1 MGNQSYKNE
10 NIETIYLNIMQKN
23 QFLKVKNNLLEL
35 EKDFIDLKDIE
46 LKDRVIKIKK
56 EMDELF
62 IKPNFA
68 SIEVMDRFEEEEM
81 KKLRPIK
88 NTWYDWLINYI
99 PKPIRKSVS
108 VLKDKFII
116 LFNTNTPKQ
125 TVNGKGQ
132 TLSKPRKE
140 SIKKPFIAE
149 GNKEKIK
156 DITITNT

>member
-56 EMDELF
+56 EIEKE
-62 IKPNFA
+62 IV
-68 SIEVMDRFEEEEM
+68 SIEAMDRFEAEEM

-88 NTWYDWLINYI
+88 NTWYD
-99 PKPIRKSVS
+99 
-108 VLKDKFII
+108 
-116 LFNTNTPKQ
+116 
-125 TVNGKGQ
+125 
-132 TLSKPRKE
+132 
-140 SIKKPFIAE
+140 
-149 GNKEKIK
+149 
-156 DITITNT
+156 

>member
-1 MGNQSYKNE
+1 
-10 NIETIYLNIMQKN
+10 
-23 QFLKVKNNLLEL
+23 
-35 EKDFIDLKDIE
+35 
-46 LKDRVIKIKK
+46 
-56 EMDELF
+56 MDELF

-81 KKLRPIK
+81 EKIRPIK

-125 TVNGKGQ
+125 TVNGRGQ

>member
-56 EMDELF
+56 EIEKE
-62 IKPNFA
+62 IV
-68 SIEVMDRFEEEEM
+68 SIEAMDRFEEKEM

-88 NTWYDWLINYI
+88 NTWYD
-99 PKPIRKSVS
+99 
-108 VLKDKFII
+108 
-116 LFNTNTPKQ
+116 
-125 TVNGKGQ
+125 
-132 TLSKPRKE
+132 
-140 SIKKPFIAE
+140 
-149 GNKEKIK
+149 
-156 DITITNT
+156 

>member
-56 EMDELF
+56 EKEKEIVF
-62 IKPNFA
+62 IEA
-68 SIEVMDRFEEEEM
+68 MDRFEEEEM

-88 NTWYDWLINYI
+88 NTWYD
-99 PKPIRKSVS
+99 
-108 VLKDKFII
+108 
-116 LFNTNTPKQ
+116 
-125 TVNGKGQ
+125 
-132 TLSKPRKE
+132 
-140 SIKKPFIAE
+140 
-149 GNKEKIK
+149 
-156 DITITNT
+156 

>member
-56 EMDELF
+56 EIEKE
-62 IKPNFA
+62 IV
-68 SIEVMDRFEEEEM
+68 SIEAMDRFEEEEM

-88 NTWYDWLINYI
+88 NTWYD
-99 PKPIRKSVS
+99 
-108 VLKDKFII
+108 
-116 LFNTNTPKQ
+116 
-125 TVNGKGQ
+125 
-132 TLSKPRKE
+132 
-140 SIKKPFIAE
+140 
-149 GNKEKIK
+149 
-156 DITITNT
+156 